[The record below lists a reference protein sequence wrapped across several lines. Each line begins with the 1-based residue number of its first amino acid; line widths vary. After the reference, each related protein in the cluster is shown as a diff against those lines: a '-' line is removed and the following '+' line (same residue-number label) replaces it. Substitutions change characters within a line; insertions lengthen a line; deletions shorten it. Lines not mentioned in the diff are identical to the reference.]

1 MCWHRLIT
9 MVYECTANS
18 KRPSC
23 CTGNIPTEFGFCTAL
38 KGLFLNDNE
47 LTGEHFF
54 AQIHLLVYES
64 TAVGFVCENALAGAI
79 PTEIGQLAQL
89 IRLDLENN
97 QLTGAPKN
105 LLYCNFG
112 IRVYR

>member
-1 MCWHRLIT
+1 M
-9 MVYECTANS
+9 
-18 KRPSC
+18 
-23 CTGNIPTEFGFCTAL
+23 
-38 KGLFLNDNE
+38 
-47 LTGEHFF
+47 
-54 AQIHLLVYES
+54 VYES
-64 TAVGFVCENALAGAI
+64 TADGFVCENALAGAI

-112 IRVYR
+112 IRVYQHLKKTFLLCRQHPHGIRPLHVTDGPRTVEQQIDR

>member
-1 MCWHRLIT
+1 MRALETRLIT
-9 MVYECTANS
+9 MVYE
-18 KRPSC
+18 
-23 CTGNIPTEFGFCTAL
+23 
-38 KGLFLNDNE
+38 
-47 LTGEHFF
+47 
-54 AQIHLLVYES
+54 S
-64 TAVGFVCENALAGAI
+64 TADGFVCENALAGAI

-112 IRVYR
+112 IRVYQHLNKTSLLRRQHPHGIRPLHGNEGTLSVRQRIDR